1 MEPIRQLWNG
11 VDTVKVNFGVAWPD
25 SFTELL
31 EKLDK
36 HKQYAMD
43 MMEPVVFSLC
53 ATKPFDQVVALHKG
67 SRNARYGIEVEGLTV
82 FFSTRQMPYADT
94 PNLYVEAG
102 PEYVAE
108 NGLVSLYAFVLE
120 LIAQLGGEYL
130 WNKVSELH
138 LTVDYEVDQPH
149 TDEDYRKDGKFTF
162 VTRARTKVPRYG
174 YQEEND
180 EPDDGYKSAALF
192 YKGNRLETMQVGK
205 NQMMLRIY
213 DKQAELAR
221 RPRKQWERALWCN
234 PAAEHVMRTEF
245 QVRRESLKLLGY
257 DTLEDVLSRTGELWA
272 YLSRRWFR
280 LYAEWNDADHKL
292 AIVHPFWMAVQ
303 ESWEEKPPAVKKK
316 VYHELRVQR
325 AQQLLGHA
333 TSLAAITPG
342 QRVVDVDDLM
352 KLMRDLLTE
361 LLPTPDVIGDIRDK
375 TVRFQCH
382 NKADIE
388 VPANADGTSLPEVV
402 DRRGDE
408 AMKQA
413 SP

>member
-31 EKLDK
+31 AKLDQY
-36 HKQYAMD
+36 KQHAMD
-43 MMEPVVFSLC
+43 MMEPVVFELC
-53 ATKPFDQVVALHKG
+53 PVKPFDQVVALHKG

-108 NGLVSLYAFVLE
+108 NGLGALYAFVLE

-149 TDEDYRKDGKFTF
+149 TDEDYRKDGKFSF

-174 YQEEND
+174 YQEET
-180 EPDDGYKSAALF
+180 EVDDGFKSAALF
-192 YKGNRLETMQVGK
+192 YKGNRLETMQIGK

-221 RPRKQWERALWCN
+221 RPRKQWERALWSN
-234 PAAEHVMRTEF
+234 PGAEHVMRTEF

-257 DTLEDVLSRTGELWA
+257 DTLEDVMNRTAELWA
-272 YLSRRWFR
+272 YLSRNWFR
-280 LYAEWNDADHKL
+280 LYSEWNDADHKL

-303 ESWEEKPPAVKKK
+303 EAWQEKTPAVKKK

-342 QRVVDVDDLM
+342 QRVLDVDDLM
-352 KLMRDLLTE
+352 TLMRNLITE
-361 LLPTPDVIGDIRDK
+361 LLPAPDVIGDIRDK
-375 TVRFQCH
+375 QIRFQCR
-382 NKADIE
+382 NKADLAE
-388 VPANADGTSLPEVV
+388 GGDDAELTDALSTSDRPPATP
-402 DRRGDE
+402 
-408 AMKQA
+408 
-413 SP
+413 